1 METRRLLCRIDR
13 SKVGNSKKQS
23 GPPLSSNQAAP
34 LYSKWRFNF
43 KKSEMEFHRGENR
56 LRSSAPF
63 DRVGVKKEKEDLGKH
78 LSPDCSLEIVCLLLE
93 ARLEGAITRAK
104 EGIG

>member
-1 METRRLLCRIDR
+1 
-13 SKVGNSKKQS
+13 
-23 GPPLSSNQAAP
+23 
-34 LYSKWRFNF
+34 
-43 KKSEMEFHRGENR
+43 MEFHRGENR

-63 DRVGVKKEKEDLGKH
+63 DRVGVKKEKEDLEKH